1 MKHVPQKACPGLDPG
16 WAPVLRKGHAQTK
29 SKTALKKL
37 VPLGQETKDKKRRAR
52 NKGAMTGMFKIMGP
66 IR

>member
-1 MKHVPQKACPGLDPG
+1 MKHVLQKACPGLDPG
-16 WAPVLRKGHAQTK
+16 WAPVLQKGHAQTK

-37 VPLGQETKDKKRRAR
+37 VPLGQETKAR